1 MSKIQEQQI
10 AIDAP
15 LTLAGSQP
23 AFECGSRYLGSI
35 ALVETD
41 CAQRSCV
48 VVVVSLRVCQT
59 SCVQNVVFE
68 HASIQT

>member
-1 MSKIQEQQI
+1 MSKIQEEQI
-10 AIDAP
+10 AIDVP
-15 LTLAGSQP
+15 LILAGSQS

-48 VVVVSLRVCQT
+48 FVVVSLRAAANLCPKF
-59 SCVQNVVFE
+59 VFE
-68 HASIQT
+68 HTSIQT